1 MGIFNKRLNFKPFEY
16 PEVIK
21 FGEAIQHAYWL
32 HNEFNL
38 ISDISEFH
46 SYLNNK
52 ERQAIKR
59 AMLAISQIEV
69 AVKRFWTKIGNVFP
83 KPEIEQVGAIF
94 GECEVRHSNAYSFL
108 LEKLGLNE
116 EFETLLEVPQIKG
129 RVEYLN
135 KYLEY
140 SDQEDKSKFSIALAL
155 FSLFVENVSLF
166 SQFAI
171 IKSFN
176 KYKNL
181 LKDMD
186 NIIQATMVEEQ
197 VHANFG
203 IWLLNKVR
211 EEYPEYFNEDFY
223 NKINLAC
230 IKAYEAEKKII
241 DWILEEGDLDFLT
254 RNTLNEF
261 LKHRFNQSLVSI
273 GSIALF
279 NVNYN
284 ELEKLQWLNEELI
297 GKVHTDFFH
306 KKSTNYSKK
315 LKSVTADDLF

>member
-1 MGIFNKRLNFKPFEY
+1 MGIFDKRVNFKPFEY
-16 PEVIK
+16 PEVVA

-32 HNEFNL
+32 HHEWNF

-46 SYLNNK
+46 SYLTTK
-52 ERQAIKR
+52 EKTAVKR

-69 AVKRFWTKIGNVFP
+69 AVKKFWSKIGIVFP
-83 KPEIEQVGAIF
+83 KPEIDQVGAIF
-94 GECEVRHSNAYSFL
+94 AESEVRHSNAYSFL
-108 LEKLGLNE
+108 LEKLGLNK
-116 EFETLLEVPQIKG
+116 EFEQLLEIPEIKG
-129 RVEYLN
+129 RVEYLT

-140 SDQEDKSKFSIALAL
+140 VDQEDKSKFSIALAL

-166 SQFAI
+166 SQFVI

-181 LKDMD
+181 LKDID
-186 NIIQATMVEEQ
+186 NVIQATMVEEQ

-203 IWLLNKVR
+203 IWLLNKVK
-211 EEYPEYFNEDFY
+211 EEHPNIFNEDFY
-223 NKINLAC
+223 NKINTTC

-241 DWILEEGDLDFLT
+241 NWILEEGDLSFLT
-254 RNTLNEF
+254 KTTLNEF
-261 LKHRFNQSLVSI
+261 LKHRFNESLIKI
-273 GSIALF
+273 GGIKLF
-279 NVNYN
+279 DVDYK
-284 ELEKLQWLNEELI
+284 ELQKLNWFFEELI

-315 LKSVTADDLF
+315 TKSVTADDLF

>member
-1 MGIFNKRLNFKPFEY
+1 MGIFDRRINFKPFEY
-16 PEVIK
+16 PEVVK

-32 HNEFNL
+32 HSEWNF

-46 SYLNNK
+46 SYLSEK
-52 ERQAIKR
+52 EKKVIKR
-59 AMLAISQIEV
+59 TMLAISQIEV
-69 AVKRFWTKIGNVFP
+69 AVKKFWTKIGDVFP
-83 KPEIEQVGAIF
+83 KPEIDQVGAIF
-94 GECEVRHSNAYSFL
+94 GESEVRHSNAYSFL
-108 LEKLGLNE
+108 LEKLGLNR
-116 EFETLLEVPQIKG
+116 EFETLLEVPEIKG
-129 RVEYLN
+129 RVEYLT
-135 KYLEY
+135 KYLQY
-140 SDQEDKSKFSIALAL
+140 ANQNDKSKFSISLAL

-181 LKDMD
+181 LKDID
-186 NIIQATMVEEQ
+186 NVVQATMVEEQ

-203 IWLLNKVR
+203 IWLLNKTR

-223 NKINLAC
+223 NKVNLAC
-230 IKAYEAEKKII
+230 IKAYEAENKII
-241 DWILEEGDLDFLT
+241 NWILEDGDLDFLSKT
-254 RNTLNEF
+254 TLSEF
-261 LKHRFNQSLVSI
+261 LKNRFNQSLIAI
-273 GSIALF
+273 GGIKLF
-279 NVNYN
+279 DVDYK